1 MSLEVYKRIAD
12 FGKKLSSL
20 DRIENALPTIAEEAK
35 AIVGAERC
43 SIFMVDYTARMLW
56 TKLSDGI
63 GRIAIGID
71 SGIVGE
77 TVRSKAAQRVNNP
90 YENPNF
96 LGKIDEKSG
105 FVTRNILAVPIYNSM
120 QEVIGIIQLLNKY
133 NGDFTEADEGVMT
146 FFANYISGTLEL
158 ALLMEKSKQTN

>member
-12 FGKKLSSL
+12 FGKKLTSL
-20 DRIENALPTIAEEAK
+20 AQIEETLPAISEEAK
-35 AIVGAERC
+35 AIVNAERC
-43 SIFMVDYTARMLW
+43 SIFIVDREGEMLW

-77 TVRSKAAQRVNNP
+77 TVRTKTSYMVNNP
-90 YENPNF
+90 YEDRRF
-96 LGKIDEKSG
+96 LAKIDEKSG
-105 FVTRNILAVPIYNSM
+105 FVTRNILAIPIFNSR

-133 NGDFTEADEGVMT
+133 HDDFDEKDEGIMS

-158 ALLMEKSKQTN
+158 ALLMEKK

>member
-12 FGKKLSSL
+12 FGKRLSGL
-20 DRIENALPTIAEEAK
+20 DRLEEALPTISEEAK
-35 AIVGAERC
+35 AIVNAERC
-43 SIFMVDYTARMLW
+43 SIFIVDRDGGMLW

-77 TVRSKAAQRVNNP
+77 TVRAKTAQAINAP
-90 YENPNF
+90 YEDSRF
-96 LGKIDEKSG
+96 LSKIDEKSG
-105 FVTRNILAVPIYNSM
+105 FVTRNILAIPIFNSR
-120 QEVIGIIQLLNKY
+120 QEVIGVIQLLNKY
-133 NGDFTEADEGVMT
+133 HGDFDDKDEGVMS

-158 ALLMEKSKQTN
+158 ALLMEKKEG